1 MAFVVKAVVAANRSY
16 GSVEELAERAV
27 AYLDS
32 LTEDDVLRLS
42 GLLSSK
48 FNWLPT

>member
-1 MAFVVKAVVAANRSY
+1 MSSDDKHLIADLPEEIAEVFKGDVAEVHTS
-16 GSVEELAERAV
+16 ER
-27 AYLDS
+27 
-32 LTEDDVLRLS
+32 EDDVLRLS